1 MSDIFEPSPTGNTEN
16 PERRAQELSKR
27 ELPKRFY
34 KHASHAPIEG
44 GFCIQL
50 DGRPVKTPGRMTLLL
65 PSENIAKAVAAEWDA
80 QTTRID
86 PTKMPLTRI
95 ANSAQ
100 EAVAVRFE
108 EVADDLTRFAGN
120 DALCYRAESPDGL
133 VARQTEI
140 LNPVLN
146 WAGELL
152 GGRFS
157 LIAGV
162 IHAAQPEELLAA
174 FRGRLDR
181 LSPLQLAALHTATTL
196 SGSALL
202 ALALAEAYLTPDAAW
217 TAAHV
222 EEDWNIERW
231 GEDAEAQQVRG
242 YKRRE
247 FDAAALI
254 LAD

>member
-1 MSDIFEPSPTGNTEN
+1 MSDIFDPSSTGNTEN
-16 PERRAQELSKR
+16 PERRAQELSRR
-27 ELPKRFY
+27 ELPKRFF
-34 KHASHAPIEG
+34 KEASHAPVDG
-44 GFCIQL
+44 GFCIHL

-65 PSENIAKAVAAEWDA
+65 PSENIAMAVAAEWDA
-80 QTTRID
+80 QETHIN

-100 EAVAVRFE
+100 EAVALRFK
-108 EVADDLTRFAGN
+108 EVADDLTLFAGN

-133 VARQTEI
+133 VARQTEM
-140 LNPVLN
+140 LDPVLS
-146 WAGELL
+146 WAGKLL
-152 GGRFS
+152 GGRFV

-162 IHAAQPEELLAA
+162 IHAAQSEELLAA
-174 FRGRLDR
+174 YRARLDR
-181 LSPLQLAALHTATTL
+181 LDPLKLAALHTATTL
-196 SGSALL
+196 TGSALL
-202 ALALAEAYLTPDAAW
+202 ALALAEAYLTTDAVW

-231 GEDAEAQQVRG
+231 GEDAEAQQVRA